1 MCSLLL
7 LSPAAERWIHTSPKP
22 LCDTEIAVTWQQRNA
37 RLRTSTRRSVC
48 APACHFVRLNRCI
61 CLPAVGECSALF
73 LQTLG
78 GALAVEL
85 RLCVNQTASRAPPPH
100 CTNHHPPT
108 VWGPVLLLSHAVIL
122 NSFHLYLCF
131 SQNPSIVIIYS
142 LRNLYWLKSFF
153 LIRDWLHNRY
163 TNVAFRQNF
172 WHLNFFENLRAILE
186 QQEGRCMGLKGYR
199 RDRILM

>member
-7 LSPAAERWIHTSPKP
+7 LSLAAERWIHTSPKP
-22 LCDTEIAVTWQQRNA
+22 LCDTEIAVTWQRQNA
-37 RLRTSTRRSVC
+37 RLRTSARRSVC

-61 CLPAVGECSALF
+61 CPPAVGERSAPF

-85 RLCVNQTASRAPPPH
+85 RLCVNQMASRAPPPLR
-100 CTNHHPPT
+100 TNHPPT

-122 NSFHLYLCF
+122 NSFHLYLC
-131 SQNPSIVIIYS
+131 SSRNPSIVIIYS

-153 LIRDWLHNRY
+153 
-163 TNVAFRQNF
+163 
-172 WHLNFFENLRAILE
+172 
-186 QQEGRCMGLKGYR
+186 
-199 RDRILM
+199 